1 MYIHNWHIK
10 KSKIIRYTGVFDSTP
25 VYYYIKTIIIFVKTE
40 LVTQT
45 TKRNTLIKEIRH
57 IAEHHIQFILIIS
70 ISVGTLLH
78 LPELISYIEQ
88 PEALSLFGYIRG
100 EDLLSEVLFTIFSLV
115 SLFLFNTYL
124 LKTFTPDKITRWRY
138 IIVIVLCMLLLS
150 HALGQ
155 GFFYLH
161 THFHVPAI
169 NTQIHHYLHPVRNL
183 VIGIIVVGSCYIIE
197 LIHQKQKVQVENEK
211 LYSEN
216 ILNQYEALK
225 NQLNPH
231 MLFNSLNT
239 LQSLVREDKHIAIS
253 YIKELSTV
261 LRYTL
266 HDNENKS
273 VTLKEEMNF
282 VQAYIYLLKMRFE
295 DNLSFQIEIDES
307 VMNEYL
313 PPMSLQLLVENAVKH
328 NEISNRKPLMI
339 SVALTTDHYICVS
352 NPIQAKL
359 STEAGTGVGLA
370 NLSKRYQLLYNKEIL
385 ISADEN
391 TFEVKLPLINETGYK
406 QTML

>member
-1 MYIHNWHIK
+1 MIKNIQHI
-10 KSKIIRYTGVFDSTP
+10 
-25 VYYYIKTIIIFVKTE
+25 
-40 LVTQT
+40 L
-45 TKRNTLIKEIRH
+45 
-57 IAEHHIQFILIIS
+57 EHHILFILIIS
-70 ISVGTLLH
+70 VSVGTLLH

-88 PEALSLFGYIRG
+88 PDAISLFGYISG
-100 EDLLSEVLFTIFSLV
+100 KDLFSEIIFTIFSLV
-115 SLFLFNTYL
+115 ALFFINIYL

-138 IIVIVLCMLLLS
+138 IAATVICILLLS

-155 GFFYLH
+155 GFFYMH
-161 THFHVPAI
+161 TNFQLPAI

-183 VIGIIVVGSCYIIE
+183 VIGIIVVGSCYIME

-211 LYSEN
+211 LSTEN

-253 YIKELSTV
+253 YIKELSAV

-273 VTLKEEMNF
+273 VTLKEELNF

-295 DNLSFQIEIDES
+295 DNLSFEIVIDES
-307 VMNEYL
+307 VLNDSL
-313 PPMSLQLLVENAVKH
+313 PPMSLQLLIENAVKH
-328 NEISNRKPLMI
+328 NEISNRKPLLI
-339 SVALTTDHYICVS
+339 RVGLTTDNYICVS
-352 NPIQAKL
+352 NPIQTKL
-359 STEAGTGVGLA
+359 STEAGTGIGLA
-370 NLSKRYQLLYNKEIL
+370 NLSKRYRLLYNKEIL
-385 ISADEN
+385 ISADEK
-391 TFEVKLPLINETGYK
+391 TFEVRLPLINEKGNK
-406 QTML
+406 PAML